1 MKKFLVM
8 SALVGAFAFTSCAS
22 CDETQASEDF
32 GVATATY
39 AGALIGG
46 DCAALTAAWSDYSA
60 AYNNLCDS
68 QKEGIDW
75 AEIETDYNDAIQ
87 NLGC

>member
-22 CDETQASEDF
+22 CDEEQ
-32 GVATATY
+32 ATADFVT
-39 AGALIGG
+39 AATAHTNSFASM
-46 DCAALTAAWSDYSA
+46 DCAAISAAWGDYLT
-60 AYNNLCDS
+60 AYNNMCDS

-75 AEIETDYNDAIQ
+75 AAIEAAHTTAFEG
-87 NLGC
+87 LGC